1 MMPFSQI
8 YRVESISKRDIE
20 FVMSEISYC
29 YEFQDFSLLQTGDG
43 IMFLISNQLLVKYI
57 IYHAFHDREK
67 VFLINTL
74 FIGKEQ
80 NISNCDVNKTI
91 CFRSHA
97 TIHEKGK

>member
-1 MMPFSQI
+1 MDKNIKTLVYFKWVPQI
-8 YRVESISKRDIE
+8 FD
-20 FVMSEISYC
+20 
-29 YEFQDFSLLQTGDG
+29 TGV
-43 IMFLISNQLLVKYI
+43 MFLISNPFIGKIQNLSFVYEI
-57 IYHAFHDREK
+57 DK

-91 CFRSHA
+91 CFCSHA

>member
-1 MMPFSQI
+1 MYHSFH
-8 YRVESISKRDIE
+8 
-20 FVMSEISYC
+20 EI
-29 YEFQDFSLLQTGDG
+29 D
-43 IMFLISNQLLVKYI
+43 
-57 IYHAFHDREK
+57 K

-91 CFRSHA
+91 CFCSHA